1 MRLTPFYIYS
11 RILDVMNTS
20 NATNNKKKGLLFQA
34 GILAIAGMISRV
46 IGLLYGSPLAAIIG
60 DEGNGYYATASEIYA
75 IVLLI
80 SSYSIPSAMSKIISQ
95 KLAVK
100 DYTNAHR
107 IFKGA
112 LVYVTVV
119 GAIAGLFLFFGAG
132 LLAVGR
138 SATVLKFY
146 APTIFLF
153 GYLGVLRGYF
163 QAHRTMVPTSISQL
177 IEQIFNAIMSIS
189 AALVLTN
196 IAGNE
201 DPSKRAVY
209 GAIGSTIGTSS
220 GVVIALLFMLNVYW
234 INRKR
239 IKKRIELDD
248 HKSQPGSEIFRMIIL
263 IVTPFILSTF
273 IYNLSTSLNAT
284 LFSRILLHVKH
295 MDEAEIA
302 SMYGIFNRKAM
313 TITKLPIA
321 LASAAAAAMIPEI
334 SALFAQGDKEGAN
347 RTVSRVTKVILMIA
361 IPCAAGL
368 FFLAKPIIMILF
380 PQRVSMDQAAM
391 LLRILSVTV
400 VFYSLSTVSNA
411 VLQGIGKVNVP
422 VINAFF
428 ALIVQSVALV
438 LLLVF
443 TDIPNVALC
452 IVTIIYSF
460 LMCMLN
466 SMSLKKHITTVTNY
480 KKVYVLPIASAVIM
494 GGMAYLTYFLA
505 SSGVYLV
512 AYLTKSSLVTSG
524 MDVFDFMY
532 TNYFVNLGCSIVA
545 VLAGVFV
552 YFAVLIRSGGATENE
567 IKRLPKGAT
576 IASILKKLHILR

>member
-1 MRLTPFYIYS
+1 MITEEKG
-11 RILDVMNTS
+11 
-20 NATNNKKKGLLFQA
+20 KKKGLLFQA
-34 GILAIAGMISRV
+34 SILAIAGMISRV
-46 IGLLYGSPLAAIIG
+46 IGLLYTSPLAAIIG
-60 DEGNGYYATASEIYA
+60 DEGNGYYAAASEIYA

-100 DYTNAHR
+100 DYMNAHR

-112 LVYVTVV
+112 LIYVSIV
-119 GAIAGLFLFFGAG
+119 GAMGGLFLFFGANV
-132 LLAVGR
+132 LAVGR
-138 SATVLKFY
+138 SATVLRFY

-177 IEQIFNAIMSIS
+177 VEQIMNAIMSIS
-189 AALVLTN
+189 AALILTN
-196 IAGNE
+196 IAGND

-220 GVVIALLFMLNVYW
+220 GVVIALLFMLSVYCV
-234 INRKR
+234 NRKT
-239 IKKRIELDD
+239 IKKRVDSDTHEKL
-248 HKSQPGSEIFRMIIL
+248 PNGEIFRLIIM
-263 IVTPFILSTF
+263 IVTPFILSTL

-284 LFSRILLHVKH
+284 LFSRLLFHLKD

-334 SALFAQGDKEGAN
+334 SALFAKGEKDGAN
-347 RTVSRVTKVILMIA
+347 RTVSKVTKVILLIS

-368 FFLAKPIIMILF
+368 FFLAKPVIMILF
-380 PQRVSMDQAAM
+380 PQRISMDQAAA

-422 VINAFF
+422 VVNAFI
-428 ALIVQSVALV
+428 ALVIQSVILTI
-438 LLLVF
+438 LLVY
-443 TDIPNVALC
+443 TNLNNYALC
-452 IVTIIYSF
+452 IVTIIYSL
-460 LMCMLN
+460 LMCVLN
-466 SMSLKKHITTVTNY
+466 SFSLKKYITTVTNY
-480 KKVYVLPIASAVIM
+480 KKTYVLPIASAVIM
-494 GGMAYLTYFLA
+494 GGIAHLTYMLVNLI
-505 SSGVYLV
+505 VYLIALV
-512 AYLTKSSLVTSG
+512 SGSLAEEL
-524 MDVFDFMY
+524 DYFDFLY
-532 TNYFVNLGCSIVA
+532 SNYFVNLGATLVSVG
-545 VLAGVFV
+545 VGVFV
-552 YFAVLIRSGGATENE
+552 YFAVLIRSGGATEND
-567 IKRLPKGAT
+567 IKRFPKGAA
-576 IASILKKLHILR
+576 IARILKKLRILKTKKYLDE